1 MIYGRNV
8 RQLVVVWVLSFL
20 LLIGLYLLERRLPA
34 FHEILLPIYW
44 LVFGMAAF
52 LTWRWL
58 RLRSRGDRRRGDRR
72 SAARRDD
79 AQSAPGSADSEG

>member
-1 MIYGRNV
+1 MIYGRSM
-8 RQLVVVWVLSFL
+8 RQLVVVWILSFL
-20 LLIGLYLLERRLPA
+20 SLVGLYLLERRVPA
-34 FHEILLPIYW
+34 LHEILLPLYW

-58 RLRSRGDRRRGDRR
+58 RFRSRGDRRGGDRR

-79 AQSAPGSADSEG
+79 ASVGMDD